1 MKERSRIAFFTLVL
15 FCLVQF
21 PGLSTEVT
29 GSLLDLEIRGRTDE
43 LDDVLRIINFLEE
56 AASLWREKGRFQGLV
71 AEFSEEKVSAF
82 FKHLFSEENPT
93 LKSLKLKLAPGN
105 LVEGWVILDLTSQG
119 LSGEHNL
126 YFAARVEQQGRRV
139 RLNFSS
145 LFLETQRVQPEIVNA
160 LIDLVARARGLEARH
175 LDDWYD
181 LPEGIARVE
190 TGPGSLLIYY

>member
-1 MKERSRIAFFTLVL
+1 MKRHIRRKPLIAIILCL
-15 FCLVQF
+15 F
-21 PGLSTEVT
+21 
-29 GSLLDLEIRGRTDE
+29 LLPDLCPAAIGPKEIRKTQTGAGE

-56 AASLWREKGRFQGLV
+56 AASLWREKGHFQGLV
-71 AEFSEEKVSAF
+71 AEFSQEQVSAF

-93 LKSLKLKLAPGN
+93 LKSLKLKLIPGN
-105 LVEGWVILDLTSQG
+105 RVEGWVVLDLASQG
-119 LSGEHNL
+119 LSGERNL
-126 YFAARVEQQGRRV
+126 YFAGRVEQQGRRV

-145 LFLETQRVQPEIVNA
+145 FFLETQRVQPEIVNA

-190 TGPGSLLIYY
+190 TGAGSLLIYY

>member
-1 MKERSRIAFFTLVL
+1 MNRPVRLKLVIAIILCLFLLPDLCPAAIGLKEIHKT
-15 FCLVQF
+15 Q
-21 PGLSTEVT
+21 T
-29 GSLLDLEIRGRTDE
+29 GTDE

-56 AASLWREKGRFQGLV
+56 AASLWQEKGRFQGLV
-71 AEFSEEKVSAF
+71 AEFSQEQVSAF

-105 LVEGWVILDLTSQG
+105 RVEGWVILDLASQG